1 MGSLHDLTASGTGEK
16 QVPEPAPRGGW
27 TGLTDDVAR
36 RRFLQ
41 WSAIAGGGAG
51 LAACT
56 PEEETPTRA
65 TGSLAPATPPDRI
78 VWNACL
84 VNCGSRCPL
93 RLAVHEDQITRV
105 LPDDTG
111 DDEIGT
117 QQIRACVRGRSIRQ
131 RIYSPERLKTPM
143 KRVGERGS
151 GEWEEISWEEA
162 YDLIA
167 DNLRRVLDE
176 HGNEAVF
183 QAYGTG
189 VIGGT
194 IINSYGPYGGPI
206 QRLMNILGGSLTYY
220 GDYSTG
226 CITEAMRVQYGGW
239 TDTNSHDD
247 WKNSDLVVIFGNDPI
262 ETRMSGGG
270 EVFVTQQTK
279 KKHHTR
285 VVVIDPRL
293 SDTAQQL
300 ADQWVA
306 IRPGTD
312 VALVAALA
320 NVMIRED
327 LHDQDFLDDYCV
339 GFDDDHLPDGI
350 PEGSSYRAYVM
361 GEGPDGVEKTPE
373 WASPITGIPVGTIVD
388 LARQIGRAGT
398 VAVMQGWSAQRQQN
412 GENQSRAIF
421 TLAAMTGS
429 VGVPGGGTGS
439 REGAFMLNLTKP
451 FDAIP
456 NPVKTQISHFTW
468 TDAIDHGPEMTA
480 LNAGVRGAERLSA
493 PIKFI
498 WNYGGNTL
506 VNQHSDINRTIE
518 LLKDDTKCE
527 FIVVIENQM
536 TVSARYADVLLPDL
550 SNAEQMD
557 IINQGH
563 AGNMGY
569 TILIDK
575 AIEPLYDCK
584 GIYEICSEVAARM
597 GVEQEFTEGRT
608 QEEWVEHTVEE
619 TRKTYPDLPPFE
631 ELRQQGVYKMVG
643 ESVVPLKEFREDPE
657 ANPLP
662 TPSGKI
668 EIFSEEVWDWART
681 WELPEGERITA
692 VPEYVRTT
700 EGAESA
706 REHASYPLQC
716 INKHF
721 KGRTHSTYGNV
732 PWLKEAHP
740 QRLWVNPLDA
750 DARGLDDG
758 DWVRVFNDRGAT
770 LVQAKV
776 TPRIAPGV
784 VMLPHGAW
792 YDPGAD
798 GTDRA
803 GTANV
808 LTSWHPT
815 SLAKSNPQYSTL
827 VEIER
832 TTAPDLE
839 ADA

>member
-1 MGSLHDLTASGTGEK
+1 MATGCTAATTSGGGTDPGSVG
-16 QVPEPAPRGGW
+16 
-27 TGLTDDVAR
+27 R
-36 RRFLQ
+36 RSFLQ
-41 WSAIAGGGAG
+41 WSAAVGGAVG
-51 LAACT
+51 LSACST
-56 PEEETPTRA
+56 PGAGPENGIQLSSQDEEKV
-65 TGSLAPATPPDRI
+65 

-93 RLAVHEDQITRV
+93 RFQVRDDQIVRV

-111 DDEIGT
+111 DNQIGT
-117 QQIRACVRGRSIRQ
+117 QQIRACVRGRSIRH
-131 RIYSPERLKTPM
+131 RVYNPDRLKTPRR
-143 KRVGERGS
+143 RVGERGA
-151 GEWEEISWEEA
+151 GQWEEISWTEA
-162 YDLIA
+162 FDLIA
-167 DNLRRVLDE
+167 DNLGRILKE
-176 HGNEAVF
+176 YGNEAVF
-183 QAYGTG
+183 QTYGTG
-189 VIGGT
+189 VIGGS
-194 IINSYGPYGGPI
+194 IINSYGPYGGPV
-206 QRLMNILGGSLTYY
+206 QRLMNTLGGSLTYY

-226 CITEAMRVQYGGW
+226 CITEAMRVQYGAW

-247 WKNSDLVVIFGNDPI
+247 WANSDLVVIFGNDPI

-279 KKHHTR
+279 RKHRTR
-285 VVVIDPRL
+285 VIVIDPRL
-293 SDTAQQL
+293 SDTVQQL
-300 ADQWVA
+300 ADEWIA

-312 VALVAALA
+312 VALIAALA
-320 NVMIRED
+320 HVMIREN
-327 LHDQDFLDDYCV
+327 LHDQKFLDRYCV
-339 GFDDDHLPDGI
+339 GFDDEHLPDGI
-350 PEGSSYRAYVM
+350 PAGRSYKAYVM
-361 GEGPDGVEKTPE
+361 GQGPDGIPKTPQ
-373 WASPITGIPVGTIVD
+373 WASPITGIPVSTIVQ
-388 LARQIGRAGT
+388 LARQIGRASP
-398 VAVMQGWSAQRQQN
+398 VAVMQGWAAQRQQN

-429 VGVPGGGTGS
+429 IGRPGGGTGS
-439 REGAFMLNLTKP
+439 REGAYMVTLARP
-451 FDAIP
+451 FDALE

-468 TDAIDHGPEMTA
+468 TDAIERATDMTS
-480 LNAGVRGAERLSA
+480 LNAGVRGKDRLEV

-506 VNQHSDINRTIE
+506 VNQHSDINRTTK
-518 LLKDDTKCE
+518 LLRDDTKCE

-584 GIYEICSEVAARM
+584 GIYEICTEVARRM

-608 QEEWVEHTVEE
+608 QQQWVEHTVAQ
-619 TRKTYPDLPPFE
+619 TRKDYPELPPFE
-631 ELRQQGVYKMVG
+631 KLREMGVWKTTG
-643 ESVVPLKEFREDPE
+643 ESVVPLRDFRKDPQ
-657 ANPLP
+657 AHPLP
-662 TPSGKI
+662 TPSGRI
-668 EIFSEEVWDWART
+668 EIFSSQVWGYAQT
-681 WELPEGERITA
+681 WELPEGERVTA

-700 EGAESA
+700 EGAEAA
-706 REHASYPLQC
+706 RASTAHPLQL

-740 QRLWVNPLDA
+740 QLLWINPLDA
-750 DARGLDDG
+750 QPRGLVSG
-758 DWVRVFNDRGAT
+758 DQVRVFNDRGAT
-770 LVQAKV
+770 LVDVKV

-792 YDPGAD
+792 YDPRPD
-798 GTDRA
+798 GTDQA

-808 LTSWHPT
+808 LTTWHPT
-815 SLAKSNPQYSTL
+815 SLAKSNPQYSNL
-827 VEIER
+827 VEVER
-832 TTAPDLE
+832 V
-839 ADA
+839 

>member
-1 MGSLHDLTASGTGEK
+1 M
-16 QVPEPAPRGGW
+16 
-27 TGLTDDVAR
+27 
-36 RRFLQ
+36 
-41 WSAIAGGGAG
+41 AGGGVGLTACSSPDEAPAG
-51 LAACT
+51 PAGG
-56 PEEETPTRA
+56 TPTI
-65 TGSLAPATPPDRI
+65 PADKI

-93 RLAVHEDQITRV
+93 RMEVREDQIVRI

-111 DDEIGT
+111 DDRIGT

-131 RIYSPERLKTPM
+131 RIYSPERLKTPL
-143 KRVGERGS
+143 KRVGERGA
-151 GEWEEISWEEA
+151 GEWEEISWPEA
-162 YDLIA
+162 FDLLA

-176 HGNEAVF
+176 YGNEAVF

-194 IINSYGPYGGPI
+194 IINSYGPYGGAI
-206 QRLMNILGGSLTYY
+206 QRLMNLLGGSLTYY

-247 WKNSDLVVIFGNDPI
+247 WKNSRLVVIFGNDPI
-262 ETRMSGGG
+262 ECRMSGGG

-279 KKHHTR
+279 KLHNTR
-285 VVVIDPRL
+285 VIVIDPRY
-293 SDTAQQL
+293 SETAQQL

-312 VALVAALA
+312 VALIAALA
-320 NVMIRED
+320 HVMISEN
-327 LHDQDFLDDYCV
+327 LHDQEFLDRYCV
-339 GFDDDHLPDGI
+339 GFDDATLPEGV
-350 PEGSSYRAYVM
+350 PPGSSYRAYVM
-361 GEGPDGVEKTPE
+361 GEGPDRTAKTPQ
-373 WASPITGIPVGTIVD
+373 WASRITGVPAGTIVD
-388 LARQIGRAGT
+388 LARQIGTASP
-398 VAVMQGWSAQRQQN
+398 VAVIQGWSAQRQQN

-421 TLAAMTGS
+421 TLAAMTGGI
-429 VGVPGGGTGS
+429 GVPGGGTGS
-439 REGAFMLNLTKP
+439 REGAFMITLAKP
-451 FDAIP
+451 FDAIE
-456 NPVKTQISHFTW
+456 NPVTTQISHFTW
-468 TDAIDHGPEMTA
+468 TDAIDHGPQMTA
-480 LNAGVRGAERLSA
+480 RNVGVRGADKLSV

-506 VNQHSDINRTIE
+506 VNQHSDINRTVE

-536 TVSARYADVLLPDL
+536 TVSARYADLLLPDL

-569 TILIDK
+569 TILADK

-584 GIYEICSEVAARM
+584 GIYEICTEVARRM
-597 GVEQEFTEGRT
+597 GVEQEFTEGRS
-608 QEEWVEHTVEE
+608 QEDWVRHTVEE
-619 TRKTYPDLPPFE
+619 TRKEYPQLPPFE
-631 ELRQQGVYKMVG
+631 ELREAGVFKMTG
-643 ESVVPLKEFREDPE
+643 ESLIPLQEFREDPQ

-662 TPSGKI
+662 TPSGKV
-668 EIFSEEVWDWART
+668 EIFSQEVWEYART
-681 WELPEGERITA
+681 WELPAGERVTA
-692 VPEYVRTT
+692 VPEYLRTS
-700 EGAESA
+700 EGAEAA
-706 REHASYPLQC
+706 RDTPGTPLQL

-732 PWLKEAHP
+732 PWLQEAHP
-740 QRLWVNPLDA
+740 QLLWINPA
-750 DARGLDDG
+750 DAADRGLGAG
-758 DWVRVFNDRGAT
+758 DWVRVYNDRGAT
-770 LVQAKV
+770 LVPVKV

-792 YDPGAD
+792 YSPGPD
-798 GTDRA
+798 GTDTA
-803 GTANV
+803 GTPNV
-808 LTSWHPT
+808 LTSWQPT

-827 VEIER
+827 VQVEKAA
-832 TTAPDLE
+832 APAEE
-839 ADA
+839 A

>member
-1 MGSLHDLTASGTGEK
+1 MASAKTTST
-16 QVPEPAPRGGW
+16 QTMLPTPTWSPH
-27 TGLTDDVAR
+27 LDR

-41 WSAIAGGGAG
+41 WSAVAGGGVG

-56 PEEETPTRA
+56 GPGDDPA
-65 TGSLAPATPPDRI
+65 TEDPWAPAPPADKT

-93 RLAVHEDQITRV
+93 RMQVHEGQITRI
-105 LPDDTG
+105 LPDNTG
-111 DDEIGT
+111 DDQIGT
-117 QQIRACVRGRSIRQ
+117 QQIRACVRGRTIRQ

-143 KRVGERGS
+143 RRVGERGA
-151 GEWEEISWEEA
+151 GQWEEITGEEA
-162 YDLIA
+162 CDEIA
-167 DNLRRVLDE
+167 DNLTRVLE
-176 HGNEAVF
+176 EYGNEAVF

-189 VIGGT
+189 VIGGS

-206 QRLMNILGGSLTYY
+206 QRLMNLLGGSLTYY

-247 WKNSDLVVIFGNDPI
+247 WENSELVVIFGNDPI
-262 ETRMSGGG
+262 ENRMSGGG
-270 EVFVTQQTK
+270 EVFVTQQMK
-279 KKHHTR
+279 KLHHTR
-285 VVVIDPRL
+285 VIVVDPRL

-300 ADQWVA
+300 ADEWVA

-312 VALVAALA
+312 VALIAAIA
-320 NVMIRED
+320 HVMISED
-327 LHDQDFLDDYCV
+327 LHDQEFLDTYCV
-339 GFDDDHLPDGI
+339 GFDDEHLPEGI
-350 PEGSSYRAYVM
+350 PPGSSYRAYVM
-361 GEGPDGVEKTPE
+361 GEGPDGIAKTPE

-388 LARQIGRAGT
+388 LARQIGNAHP
-398 VAVMQGWSAQRQQN
+398 VAIMQGWSAQRQQN
-412 GENQSRAIF
+412 GENQSRAFF

-429 VGVPGGGTGS
+429 IGIPGGGTGS
-439 REGAFMLNLTKP
+439 REGSYMINLARP
-451 FDAIP
+451 FDAIE

-468 TDAIDHGPEMTA
+468 TDAIERGPEMTA
-480 LNAGVRGAERLSA
+480 LNAGVRGADQLSV

-506 VNQHSDINRTIE
+506 INQHSDINRTKE
-518 LLKDDTKCE
+518 LLRDDSKCE

-536 TVSARYADVLLPDL
+536 TSSCEYADILLPDL

-557 IINQGH
+557 IIHQGH
-563 AGNMGY
+563 SGNMGY

-575 AIEPLYDCK
+575 AIEPMYDCK
-584 GIYEICSEVAARM
+584 GIYEICTEVARRM
-597 GVEQEFTEGRT
+597 GVEEEFTEGRT
-608 QEEWVEHTVEE
+608 QEEWVAHTVEE
-619 TRKTYPDLPPFE
+619 TRKDYPDVPPFE
-631 ELRQQGVYKMVG
+631 ELREMGVYKMVG
-643 ESVVPLKEFREDPE
+643 ESVIPLKEFREDPE

-668 EIFSEEVWDWART
+668 EIFSAEVWEYART
-681 WELPEGERITA
+681 WELPPGERVTA
-692 VPEYVRTT
+692 VPEYIKTT
-700 EGAESA
+700 EGAEAA
-706 REHASYPLQC
+706 REHDRFPLQC

-721 KGRTHSTYGNV
+721 KGRTHSSYGNV
-732 PWLKEAHP
+732 PLLQEAHP
-740 QRLWVNPLDA
+740 QRLWINPVDA
-750 DARGLDDG
+750 AARELGNDD
-758 DWVRVFNDRGAT
+758 WARVYNDRGAT
-770 LVQAKV
+770 LVQVRV

-784 VMLPHGAW
+784 VMLPQGAW
-792 YDPGAD
+792 YNPGPD

-827 VEIER
+827 VELEKSS
-832 TTAPDLE
+832 APDME
-839 ADA
+839 A

>member
-1 MGSLHDLTASGTGEK
+1 MSVSGFGSS
-16 QVPEPAPRGGW
+16 
-27 TGLTDDVAR
+27 DVAGRGWGPAVGR
-36 RRFLQ
+36 RSFLQ
-41 WSAIAGGGAG
+41 WSAVAGGGVG

-56 PEEETPTRA
+56 GAEEGQTA
-65 TGSLAPATPPDRI
+65 AQALAPAAPPDRT

-93 RLAVHEDQITRV
+93 RFEVRDDQITRV

-143 KRVGERGS
+143 RRVGERGA
-151 GEWEEISWEEA
+151 GEWEEITWEEA
-162 YDLIA
+162 FDDIA
-167 DNLRRVLDE
+167 DNLRRVLE
-176 HGNEAVF
+176 EYGNEAVF

-194 IINSYGPYGGPI
+194 IINSYGPYGGAI

-247 WKNSDLVVIFGNDPI
+247 WKNSELVVIFGNDPI

-285 VVVIDPRL
+285 VIVVDPRL

-300 ADQWVA
+300 ADEWVA

-312 VALVAALA
+312 VALIAALA
-320 NVMIRED
+320 HVMISED
-327 LHDQDFLDDYCV
+327 LHDQEFLDSHCV
-339 GFDDDHLPDGI
+339 GFDDEHLPEGV
-350 PEGSSYRAYVM
+350 PAGSSYRAYVM
-361 GEGPDGVEKTPE
+361 GEGPDGIAKTPE
-373 WASPITGIPVGTIVD
+373 WASPITGVPVGTIVD
-388 LARQIGRAGT
+388 LARQIGRAAGP

-412 GENQSRAIF
+412 GENQSRAMF

-429 VGVPGGGTGS
+429 IGVSGGGTGS
-439 REGAFMLNLTKP
+439 REGAYMLSLAKP

-456 NPVKTQISHFTW
+456 NPVTTQISHFTW
-468 TDAIDHGPEMTA
+468 TDAIERGPEMTA
-480 LNAGVRGAERLSA
+480 LNAGVRGADRLSV

-506 VNQHSDINRTIE
+506 VNQHSDINRTTE
-518 LLKDDTKCE
+518 LLRDDSKCE

-536 TVSARYADVLLPDL
+536 TVSSRYADILLPDL

-563 AGNMGY
+563 AGTMGY
-569 TILIDK
+569 TILADK
-575 AIEPLYDCK
+575 AIEPLYDCR

-597 GVEQEFTEGRT
+597 GVEREFTEGRT

-619 TRKTYPDLPPFE
+619 TRKTYPELPPFE
-631 ELRQQGVYKMVG
+631 ELREMGVWKMAG
-643 ESVVPLKEFREDPE
+643 ESVIPLRDFREDPE

-668 EIFSEEVWDWART
+668 EIFSEEVWGNAKR

-700 EGAESA
+700 EGAEAA
-706 REHASYPLQC
+706 RAHTSYPLQL

-732 PWLKEAHP
+732 PWLQEAHP
-740 QRLWVNPLDA
+740 QRLWINPADA
-750 DARGLDDG
+750 TARGLDND

-770 LVQAKV
+770 LVAVKV

-792 YDPGAD
+792 YDPGPD

-803 GTANV
+803 GTANI

-827 VEIER
+827 VELEK

-839 ADA
+839 A

>member
-1 MGSLHDLTASGTGEK
+1 MRSKGVETVSEVGGPRMPRVDRRSFLKWSG
-16 QVPEPAPRGGW
+16 V
-27 TGLTDDVAR
+27 
-36 RRFLQ
+36 
-41 WSAIAGGGAG
+41 AGGTAG
-51 LAACT
+51 LAACS
-56 PEEETPTRA
+56 PLGVGPDQPLDISD
-65 TGSLAPATPPDRI
+65 GSNDKV

-93 RLAVHEDQITRV
+93 RMQVRDDQIVRI
-105 LPDDTG
+105 LPDNTG
-111 DDEIGT
+111 NDEIGT

-131 RIYSPERLKTPM
+131 RIYNPDRLKVPM
-143 KRVGERGS
+143 KRVGERGA
-151 GEWEEISWEEA
+151 GEWEEISWTEA
-162 YDLIA
+162 FDLIA

-176 HGNEAVF
+176 YGNESVF

-206 QRLMNILGGSLTYY
+206 QRLMNTLGGSLTYY

-247 WKNSDLVVIFGNDPI
+247 WANSDLVVIFGNDPI

-270 EVFVTQQTK
+270 EVFITQQTK
-279 KKHHTR
+279 RKYKTR
-285 VVVIDPRL
+285 VVVVDPRQ
-293 SDTAQQL
+293 SDTVQQL
-300 ADQWVA
+300 ADEWIA

-312 VALVAALA
+312 VALIAALA
-320 NVMIRED
+320 HVMISED
-327 LHDQDFLDDYCV
+327 LHDQDFLDRYCV
-339 GFDDDHLPDGI
+339 GFDDATLPDGI
-350 PEGSSYRAYVM
+350 PAGSSYRAYVM
-361 GEGPDGVEKTPE
+361 GDGPDGTPKTPE
-373 WASPITGIPVGTIVD
+373 WASPITGIPVHMIVN
-388 LARQIGRAGT
+388 LARQIGGADR

-412 GENQSRAIF
+412 GENQSRAMF
-421 TLAAMTGS
+421 TLAAMAG
-429 VGVPGGGTGS
+429 GIGIAGGGTGS
-439 REGAFMLNLTKP
+439 REGAFMVSLTKP
-451 FDAIP
+451 FDALE

-468 TDAIDHGPEMTA
+468 TDAIQRADEMTA
-480 LNAGVRGAERLSA
+480 LNAGVRGADRLKS

-518 LLKDDTKCE
+518 MLKDDSLCE

-536 TVSARYADVLLPDL
+536 TVSARYADVLLPDV

-557 IINQGH
+557 IVQQGH

-569 TILIDK
+569 SIIIDK

-584 GIYEICSEVAARM
+584 GIYEICTEVAKRM

-608 QEEWVEHTVEE
+608 QEEWVAYTVEE
-619 TRKTYPDLPPFE
+619 TRKNYPDMPSFE
-631 ELRQQGVYKMVG
+631 ELREMGVWKMTG
-643 ESVVPLKEFREDPE
+643 ESVIPLREFREDPD

-662 TPSGKI
+662 TPSGKV
-668 EIFSEEVWDWART
+668 EIFSSEVWEYSKT
-681 WELPEGERITA
+681 WELPEGERVTA

-700 EGAESA
+700 EGAEAA
-706 REHASYPLQC
+706 RSHEKYPLQL
-716 INKHF
+716 INKHY

-740 QRLWVNPLDA
+740 QVVWLNPI
-750 DARGLDDG
+750 DARERGLTNG
-758 DWVRVFNDRGAT
+758 DVVRIFNDRGAT
-770 LVQAKV
+770 LVPVKV

-784 VMLPHGAW
+784 AMLPHGAW
-792 YDPGAD
+792 HTPDAD
-798 GTDRA
+798 GTDKA
-803 GTANV
+803 GSPNV
-808 LTSWHPT
+808 LTTWHPT

-827 VEIER
+827 VQVEKS
-832 TTAPDLE
+832 E
-839 ADA
+839 AKL